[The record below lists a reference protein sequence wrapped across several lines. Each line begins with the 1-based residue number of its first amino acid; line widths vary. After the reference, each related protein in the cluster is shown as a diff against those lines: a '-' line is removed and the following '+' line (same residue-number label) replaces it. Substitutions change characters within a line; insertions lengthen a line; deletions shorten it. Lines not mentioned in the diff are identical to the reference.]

1 MALFDEIEELDQRRA
16 AQLAHFQQLRD
27 EVYNSYVAAIDEDT
41 RYYEGSFAEDIVP
54 QEWRERGTKAVRP
67 PTGYNAVENATDH
80 IQKTPK
86 IFISPRP
93 TADNRLTAQE
103 IAEHKRAFL
112 RFFWQTVEAEQGDP
126 ATALTKSLVKDGM
139 LALKFEVDWDVVP
152 EDADERNALGIE
164 EFAWRLTA
172 LSPGTVVPDPD
183 RPWDP
188 RYVYERY
195 TVRVAT
201 ALVMWP
207 ESLESSRSTGAW
219 RNKELHDEVEVT
231 EYWSKP
237 EGKSK
242 GEFVLWVDDDVV
254 VEGDNPYH
262 WVRNPQADEEDWKF
276 TGWTPYIIRASGW
289 GETKRNLEPEKL
301 YVGIL
306 RRDRSMLEAEALH
319 LTAASVQLMIST
331 FPMILAF
338 NVPDAVD
345 MNMGPG
351 KIIDIPAAPDEANI
365 VAFKMPDVPA
375 GTWQLI
381 AQANSYSNDLTK
393 FGALGGSAVSG
404 VDTAT
409 ESDALIRNAAV
420 KLSGPVNAL
429 RSMYAEAS
437 KRAFQTIENVIESE
451 VTLFGVQERGGD
463 GLITLGPDDIA
474 GFYRVS
480 VQLGTSDEAALEI
493 RNLRAWSDAK
503 AKFRSLPESIAME
516 KAGIENPMA
525 AMEMAAEEELFWSP
539 EVQQVLKLL
548 ALNAMQDLAGPVQRS
563 FVQGLQQ
570 AGQPQGGPPGVGD
583 EASGEAA
590 ARVAAAR
597 IPGVGDQ
604 AIAQGQ
610 AAAAA
615 NAPERDSQ

>member
-1 MALFDEIEELDQRRA
+1 
-16 AQLAHFQQLRD
+16 
-27 EVYNSYVAAIDEDT
+27 
-41 RYYEGSFAEDIVP
+41 
-54 QEWRERGTKAVRP
+54 
-67 PTGYNAVENATDH
+67 
-80 IQKTPK
+80 
-86 IFISPRP
+86 
-93 TADNRLTAQE
+93 
-103 IAEHKRAFL
+103 
-112 RFFWQTVEAEQGDP
+112 
-126 ATALTKSLVKDGM
+126 
-139 LALKFEVDWDVVP
+139 
-152 EDADERNALGIE
+152 
-164 EFAWRLTA
+164 
-172 LSPGTVVPDPD
+172 
-183 RPWDP
+183 
-188 RYVYERY
+188 
-195 TVRVAT
+195 
-201 ALVMWP
+201 
-207 ESLESSRSTGAW
+207 
-219 RNKELHDEVEVT
+219 
-231 EYWSKP
+231 
-237 EGKSK
+237 
-242 GEFVLWVDDDVV
+242 
-254 VEGDNPYH
+254 
-262 WVRNPQADEEDWKF
+262 
-276 TGWTPYIIRASGW
+276 
-289 GETKRNLEPEKL
+289 
-301 YVGIL
+301 
-306 RRDRSMLEAEALH
+306 
-319 LTAASVQLMIST
+319 
-331 FPMILAF
+331 
-338 NVPDAVD
+338 